1 MSVIEKDGFQ
11 FFEGNKF
18 REEAIILIEKY
29 LDDAI
34 IYLNKNNYKYISI
47 RNNGFYKKYTDEIFP
62 TSKLIKIKSDVLDL
76 DIDYEYTVIDDNIP
90 FETLE
95 DLRLADCTIEKLDL
109 GNFPNLRK
117 IGYEWNR
124 KIINLELCT
133 KLTELYL
140 TKYKSKDKNLHEIGK
155 HLNLKFLSFVHG
167 NLATLEGIENFPK
180 LETLE
185 LSYQRNLK
193 SIKDLGKIKD
203 SLIGLNIEGA
213 RNIKDYESV
222 AKLKNLK
229 YLSFDKCGEIESLDF
244 INDMPNLEAITFYKT
259 NIKDGNMLPLLKLKR
274 CWYDSKRHYS
284 HRYEKMEKMLEE
296 K

>member
-1 MSVIEKDGFQ
+1 MAVIEKNGFM
-11 FFEGNKF
+11 FFEKSNF
-18 REEAIILIEKY
+18 RDEAIIIIEKY

-34 IYLNKNNYKYISI
+34 VYINQYNIQYISI
-47 RNNGFYKKYTDEIFP
+47 RNNGFSKEYTDEIFP
-62 TSKLIKIKSDVLDL
+62 MEKLKQINSDILDF
-76 DIDYEYTVIDDNIP
+76 DIDYKNITINNNIS
-90 FETLE
+90 FDKLE
-95 DLRLADCTIEKLDL
+95 RFRLADCNVEALDFNCFQNL
-109 GNFPNLRK
+109 KRLGCNWSGNFK
-117 IGYEWNR
+117 
-124 KIINLELCT
+124 NLESCF
-133 KLTELYL
+133 KLEAMGFD
-140 TKYKSKDKNLHEIGK
+140 KYKSKEKNLYEIGK
-155 HLNLKFLSFVHG
+155 HLNLNFLSFVHG

-185 LSYQRNLK
+185 LSYQRNLIF
-193 SIKDLGKIKD
+193 IKDLGKIKD

-229 YLSFDKCGEIESLDF
+229 YLRFDKCGEIESLDF